1 MKPGESLTVPNKTKL
16 PPTGINIMKEAKL
29 HSREKILFFN
39 KEYIA
44 EFVYGGI
51 DGSITTF
58 AVVAGAEGA
67 NLGISVVII
76 LGLANLIADGFSMSV
91 GNFFSTKAERDSFEK
106 HKQVEYWEIENLR
119 EGEIEEIREIYAAKG
134 FKGELLEQVVEV
146 IISNKEVW
154 VDTMMKEELEMVK
167 GEKTPFKTA
176 GVTFLSF
183 LTVGSVP
190 LLSYVFAGEDLTVN
204 DPELFLYSSLLTG
217 VALAIVG
224 SLKSIVNE
232 KNIFIGVLETLLLGG
247 VAAFLAYFVGDILEK
262 IFV

>member
-1 MKPGESLTVPNKTKL
+1 
-16 PPTGINIMKEAKL
+16 MKEAKL
-29 HSREKILFFN
+29 HSRDKILFFN

-51 DGSITTF
+51 DGAITTF

-67 NLGISVVII
+67 SLGISVVII

-91 GNFFSTKAERDSFEK
+91 GNYFSTKAERDSFEK
-106 HKQVEYWEIENLR
+106 HQQVEYWEIENLR
-119 EGEIEEIREIYAAKG
+119 EKEIEEIREIYAAKG

-146 IISNKEVW
+146 IISDKDIW

-167 GEKTPFKTA
+167 GDKTPYKTA
-176 GVTFLSF
+176 GVTFMSF
-183 LTVGSVP
+183 ILVGSVP
-190 LLSYVFAGEDLTVN
+190 LLSYVFVDNSISADN
-204 DPELFLYSSLLTG
+204 SQLFLYSCLLTA

-232 KNIFIGVLETLLLGG
+232 KNILIGIAETLLLGG
-247 VAAFLAYFVGDILEK
+247 LAALLAYFVGDILEK
-262 IFV
+262 LFI